1 MVGFKRGRRVLIVG
15 GEGVT
20 LYGPSSR
27 FGMERETSISWEVP
41 NFEDQLAE
49 VLSEKSVGRPV
60 TVLFDGNDQTYRK
73 EDNIPKLSPIDRPR
87 YVKRKLE
94 LAFPAYPIRAS
105 LEIKPPKKKFG
116 RAPAVKAAPS
126 YLFAALQETEQVDRI
141 SAAMLDAGVPIG
153 GFGLLPVESS
163 RLVSELAEKVFAGK
177 GKRSRWALLVGQHE
191 TGGLRQLVV
200 KDGNLA
206 LTRMTPNSDAGPSG
220 PAWVED
226 AVRELKA
233 TANYISRYGFSSED
247 GLDVVV
253 ICGDIEKQFFKPA
266 DMGFAHFHCLN
277 LNEAMR
283 HIGIKASGNEKNN
296 YADALHAA
304 WISKNSSL
312 RLPVRVPS
320 LHRVMAPRLAASV
333 GSLVLTLGVLGFAG
347 LSVESYLGYNR
358 TQNEIAL
365 KQNQKALQERE
376 YEKEAAVFDELPIQP
391 AVVRSAMAVKT
402 LLETNTVDLA
412 PILHRLKTAMGGDIN
427 LEELS
432 FEHVPGPVLALE
444 GSTGQPRFGFFPDPS
459 DRGTVKIQFKFG
471 MPDKTPLEQKVKR
484 AEQLLE
490 SLKGQF
496 PEYKISIMS
505 QFGNFSREGSRTG
518 GVGDIA
524 TGGGGGSKDLA
535 QFQMEGAPL

>member
-1 MVGFKRGRRVLIVG
+1 MLMVG

-41 NFEDQLAE
+41 NFEEQLAE
-49 VLSEKSVGRPV
+49 ALAEKGVGRAV

-105 LEIKPPKKKFG
+105 LEIKPAKKKFG
-116 RAPAVKAAPS
+116 RAPANKPAPS
-126 YLFAALQETEQVDRI
+126 YLFVALPETEQVDRV

-163 RLVSELAEKVFAGK
+163 GLVSELAEKVFAGK
-177 GKRSRWALLVGQHE
+177 AKKSRWALLVGQHE
-191 TGGLRQLVV
+191 TGGLRQVVV

-206 LTRMTPNSDAGPSG
+206 LTRLTPTSDAGPGG
-220 PAWVED
+220 PGWVED
-226 AVRELKA
+226 AVREFKA
-233 TANYISRYGFSSED
+233 TTNYISRFGYSSED
-247 GLDVVV
+247 GLDVMI

-266 DMGFAHFHCLN
+266 ELGVSHFQCLN

-283 HIGIKASGNEKNN
+283 HIGVKASGNEKNN
-296 YADALHAA
+296 FADALHAA
-304 WISKNSSL
+304 WISKNGRL
-312 RLPVRVPS
+312 KLPVRVPS

-333 GSLVLTLGVLGFAG
+333 GTAVLALGVLGLSG
-347 LSVESYLGYNR
+347 LSVESYLGYSS

-376 YEKEAAVFDELPIQP
+376 YEKESAVFDELPIQP
-391 AVVRSAMAVKT
+391 AVVRSAMGVKT
-402 LLETNTVDLA
+402 LLETNTVNIS
-412 PILHRLKTAMGGDIN
+412 PILQRLKTAMGGDIN
-427 LEELS
+427 LEELT
-432 FEHVPGPVLALE
+432 FEHAPGPVLSLDG
-444 GSTGQPRFGFFPDPS
+444 GSGQPRFGSFPDPT
-459 DRGTVKIQFKFG
+459 DKGKIKIQFKFG

-484 AEQLLE
+484 AEQLLQ
-490 SLKGQF
+490 SLQTQF
-496 PEYKISIMS
+496 PDYKITIMS

-524 TGGGGGSKDLA
+524 TGGGASGKDLA
-535 QFQMEGAPL
+535 QFQMEGVPF

>member
-1 MVGFKRGRRVLIVG
+1 MAGFNRGRRVLMVG

-49 VLSEKSVGRPV
+49 VLSEKSVGRAV

-116 RAPAVKAAPS
+116 RAPANKAAPS
-126 YLFAALQETEQVDRI
+126 YLFVALPETEQVDRV
-141 SAAMLDAGVPIG
+141 SGAMLDAGVSIG

-163 RLVSELAEKVFAGK
+163 GLVSELAEKVFTGK
-177 GKRSRWALLVGQHE
+177 GKKSRWALLISQHE
-191 TGGLRQLVV
+191 TGGLRQIVV

-206 LTRMTPNSDAGPSG
+206 LTRLTPTSDAGPGG
-220 PAWVED
+220 PGWVED
-226 AVRELKA
+226 AVREFKA
-233 TANYISRYGFSSED
+233 TTNYISRFGYSSED
-247 GLDVVV
+247 GLDVII

-266 DMGFAHFHCLN
+266 ELGVSHFQCLN

-296 YADALHAA
+296 FADALHAA
-304 WISKNSSL
+304 WISKNGRL
-312 RLPVRVPS
+312 KLPVRVPS

-333 GSLVLTLGVLGFAG
+333 GTVVLTLGALGLAG
-347 LSVESYLGYNR
+347 LAVESYLGYSS

-365 KQNQKALQERE
+365 KLNQKALQERE
-376 YEKEAAVFDELPIQP
+376 YEKESAVFDELPIQP
-391 AVVRSAMAVKT
+391 AVVRSAMAVKK
-402 LLETNTVDLA
+402 LLETNTVNISPVLQ
-412 PILHRLKTAMGGDIN
+412 RLKTAMGGDIN
-427 LEELS
+427 LEELT
-432 FEHVPGPVLALE
+432 FEHSPGPVLALE
-444 GSTGQPRFGFFPDPS
+444 GGSGQARFASFPDPA
-459 DRGTVKIQFKFG
+459 DKGKIKIQFKFG

-490 SLKGQF
+490 SLKSQF
-496 PEYKISIMS
+496 PDYKISIMS

-524 TGGGGGSKDLA
+524 GGSGGGGKDLA
-535 QFQMEGAPL
+535 QFQMEGVPF